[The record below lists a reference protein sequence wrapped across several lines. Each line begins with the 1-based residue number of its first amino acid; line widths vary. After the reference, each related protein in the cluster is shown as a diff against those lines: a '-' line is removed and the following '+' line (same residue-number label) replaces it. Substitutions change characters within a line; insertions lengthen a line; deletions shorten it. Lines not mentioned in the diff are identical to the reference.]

1 MFVSWAPCKGTVLI
15 GDILVHIRVF
25 PLVFPRGYFMYK
37 YTKNFKDR
45 HKVEK
50 SPFWS
55 LEISNDVVFGEK

>member
-25 PLVFPRGYFMYK
+25 PLVFSQGHLYTNPQTTSKIATKLKNQLYK
-37 YTKNFKDR
+37 
-45 HKVEK
+45 
-50 SPFWS
+50 S